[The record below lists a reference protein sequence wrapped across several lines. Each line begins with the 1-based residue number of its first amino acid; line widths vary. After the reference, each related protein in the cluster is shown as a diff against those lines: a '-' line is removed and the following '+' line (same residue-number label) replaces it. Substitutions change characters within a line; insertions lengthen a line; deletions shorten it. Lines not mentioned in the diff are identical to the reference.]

1 MALPPRPIRQE
12 TLEFENLLSDLISQ
26 DRDSINYRTSF
37 SFFNQFN
44 LLKRYI
50 FS

>member
-26 DRDSINYRTSF
+26 DRNTINYSTYS
-37 SFFNQFN
+37 SFFYQFN
-44 LLKRYI
+44 LLKRDV